1 MKKILGLIKRHIILF
16 ILCFLAFIVFVIMV
30 IAFLKMTINSSGRY
44 GNRLDGI
51 EKVEVSKKDLKK
63 ITDSLK
69 ERDEIVKASA
79 RVQGKII
86 YFDIFFTESTSL
98 DSAKSIC
105 SDILKEFDEEENNF
119 YDFSFVITQEG
130 DSEDKWSSI
139 GSKNMASESISW
151 NRR

>member
-1 MKKILGLIKRHIILF
+1 MKKILGLIKRHILLF
-16 ILCFLAFIVFVIMV
+16 ILCFLAFVVLVIMLV
-30 IAFLKMTINSSGRY
+30 AFLKMTINTSGRY

-51 EKVEVSKKDLKK
+51 DKVEVSKKDLKK

-69 ERDEIVKASA
+69 EKDEVVKASA

-86 YFDIFFTESTSL
+86 YLDIYFTEKTSL

-105 SDILKEFDEEENNF
+105 SDLLKEFNEDESSF
-119 YDFSFVITQEG
+119 YDFSFVITQDSE
-130 DSEDKWSSI
+130 SEDKWSSI
-139 GSKNMASESISW
+139 GSKNMASDSISW